1 VRVRLERLE
10 ARFEP
15 LVLVAA
21 LLVIPVLVIQ
31 GSHASASWRHAAAVA
46 DWLIWAV
53 FIAEGVVALAAAEDR
68 LRWLRTHPLEI
79 AVVVLTP
86 PFLPSGL
93 QSIRILRLLRL
104 LRLMR
109 IVQLARRLFTL
120 EGLRY
125 VAVLAGITLFAGG
138 AAFSAAEGRN
148 ISAWD
153 GIWWAI
159 TTMTTVGYGDV
170 SPHTNLGKA
179 IAIVVMLVG
188 IGFVALLTAALAE
201 RFVARDVGELEER
214 QEISDHELLE
224 TLQAI
229 RDRLDGMEA
238 AIKARPA
245 R

>member
-1 VRVRLERLE
+1 VRARLRTLE
-10 ARFEP
+10 ARIEP
-15 LVLVAA
+15 LVLLAA
-21 LLVIPVLVIQ
+21 LPVLVVQ
-31 GSHASASWRHAAAVA
+31 GSTVSPGWRHAADVA
-46 DWLIWAV
+46 DWAIWVVFLVEAAIAV
-53 FIAEGVVALAAAEDR
+53 AGAEDR
-68 LRWLRTHPLEI
+68 LQWVRTHPLEVS
-79 AVVVLTP
+79 VVVLTP
-86 PFLPSGL
+86 PFLPAGL
-93 QSIRILRLLRL
+93 QSIRVLRLLRL

-138 AAFSAAEGRN
+138 AAFSAAEGRH

-170 SPHTNLGKA
+170 SPHTNLGRA

-201 RFVARDVGELEER
+201 RFVARDVGEIEEHR
-214 QEISDHELLE
+214 EVSDHELLE
-224 TLQAI
+224 TLEAI

-238 AIKARPA
+238 AIKARA
-245 R
+245 AG